1 MGRTVSTLLSLLAA
15 GALVLSPLSSA
26 VAAQEQSQDAA
37 QPAQQQDDQ
46 SQNQKPSKKNG
57 KEKAKSDNQL
67 KKELDSPYKKWLDE
81 DVIYIISPEERHSFL
96 HLATNEERE
105 QFIEAFWQRR
115 NPDPDSPENTFKE
128 EHYRRIAYANE
139 HYASGIPGWKTD
151 RGKIYIMWGPADE
164 VDSHPTGGTWD
175 RPSDQGGG
183 STTTYPWET
192 WRYRHL
198 DGEGLGENVEL
209 EFVDPTSTG
218 EYHMTIDPSEKDAL
232 LRVPGAGLTMAESM
246 GLADKSQRFSNTDG
260 TNVAWNE
267 SGAGGQTEQNNEFTR
282 LELMAAIFRP
292 PPVKFKD
299 LEAISTSRLV
309 RDQVKFDYRF
319 DFLRITSD
327 TVLVPVTVQIPVK
340 QLNFLQKDGVDSA
353 SLNVFARITTLSGRI
368 VQTFEDTL
376 RADFPAD
383 LLAKSVNTSRIYQ
396 KTVPLSPGLYRL
408 DIVVK
413 DVNSGNVGVVNTR
426 LAVPRFQDDELSTS
440 SLILADDIRSVSTQD
455 IGLGQ
460 FVIGDVKVR
469 PRMDGT
475 FAENDS
481 IGVFLQVYNL
491 KVDDKTK
498 KADASVEY
506 RVTKEKDSKPTLTFD
521 VPADKVPQHGEEMTL
536 ENRITLGSLP
546 PGKYQLAV
554 AVTDNLAKQTIT
566 PTADFTVKPTPA
578 GKGAAA
584 VPAAAAPGA
593 PASAPP
599 PAAEATANPQGR

>member
-1 MGRTVSTLLSLLAA
+1 MDRSVRTFLSLLAA
-15 GALVLSPLSSA
+15 GALVLSPVSSA
-26 VAAQEQSQDAA
+26 FAAQEQSQDQQA
-37 QPAQQQDDQ
+37 QPQQDDQ
-46 SQNQKPSKKNG
+46 AQKSSKKNG
-57 KEKAKSDNQL
+57 KPKGDNQL

-151 RGKIYIMWGPADE
+151 RGKIYIMWGPPDE
-164 VDSHPTGGTWD
+164 IDSHPTGGTWD
-175 RPSDQGGG
+175 RPADQGGG
-183 STTTYPWET
+183 ETTTYPWES

-218 EYHMTIDPSEKDAL
+218 EYHITMDPSEKDAL

-260 TNVAWNE
+260 TAVAENE
-267 SGAGGQTEQNNEFTR
+267 TGAGAQSAQQNEFSR
-282 LELMAAIFRP
+282 LELEAAIFRP

-327 TVLVPVTVQIPVK
+327 TVLVPITVQIPVK

-353 SLNVFARITTLSGRI
+353 SINVFARITTLSGRI

-376 RADFPAD
+376 RADFPVE
-383 LLAKSVNTSRIYQ
+383 LLQKSVGTSRIYQ
-396 KTVPLSPGLYRL
+396 KAVPLSPGLYRL
-408 DIVVK
+408 DVVVK
-413 DVNSGNVGVVNTR
+413 DVNSGNVGVINTR

-440 SLILADDIRSVSTQD
+440 SLILADDIRSVSTAD

-469 PRMDGT
+469 PRLDGT

-491 KVDDKTK
+491 KVDDKTH

-506 RVTKEKDSKPTLTFD
+506 RVTKEKETQPALTFV
-521 VPADKVPQHGEEMTL
+521 VPASKVPEHGEEMTI
-536 ENRITLGSLP
+536 ENRITLASLP
-546 PGKYQLAV
+546 PGKYQLAI

-566 PTADFTVKPTPA
+566 PTADFTVKAAAGGASVAPTPA
-578 GKGAAA
+578 AA
-584 VPAAAAPGA
+584 PAAAPTQA
-593 PASAPP
+593 PA
-599 PAAEATANPQGR
+599 PAANPQGR